1 MTTIDHHR
9 VPLSPGQKARRI
21 NLDPDIYGTFAEIGA
36 GQETVRHFF
45 RAGGAS
51 QTIAKAMSAYDKDF
65 SNAIYGKEQNNR
77 FVCESRLKNM
87 LGHEYGLIIDR
98 LNRKDHPTKK
108 FFTFANTVGT
118 STYEKPHSGH
128 GWMGVR
134 FQTAPDRPTSDVI
147 IHFRLHDPDISLQQ
161 ESIGVMGTNMI
172 HACFFHHR
180 DPQEIMTAL
189 YDNVSRHVV
198 EVDMIQ
204 MNGPDFSQVDNRLL
218 SLQLV
223 KRGYTDAVIFGPDGQ
238 NLQASEALYKKNIL
252 AIRGSFR
259 PVTKVN
265 IDMIMNGYNMF
276 IKEQR
281 VDRQNLQVLFEITL
295 NNLQSDTGD
304 VDEKDFIDRADILC
318 SLGQTVLI
326 SNYQEYYKLVEY
338 FSRYTKARMGLIMGV
353 NNLIEVFEEKYYR
366 HLNGGMLEAFG
377 ILFTRDLK
385 VYVYPSKP
393 SQEAQIMTTD
403 TMPVHPRLKPLYEY
417 LLHNTRLV
425 DIESY
430 DPKVL
435 HIFSKAVL
443 DKIRAGHEGWEEMVP
458 PYVDNMIKDNR
469 LFCYVP
475 PKPAPE
481 PQKAGAKI

>member
-1 MTTIDHHR
+1 MTTNFEQQR
-9 VPLSPGQKARRI
+9 VPLSPNQKARRI
-21 NLDPDIYGTFAEIGA
+21 NLDPDLYGTFAEIGA

-51 QTIAKAMSAYDKDF
+51 MTIAKAMSAYDKDF
-65 SNAIYGKEQNNR
+65 SNAIYGPEPGNR

-87 LGHEYGLIIDR
+87 LRHEYGLMLER
-98 LNRKDHPTKK
+98 LSRKDHSTQK
-108 FFTFANTVGT
+108 FFTFANTVAT
-118 STYEKPHSGH
+118 STYERPHSGH
-128 GWMGVR
+128 GWLGVR

-147 IHFRLHDPDISLQQ
+147 VHVRLHDPDITLQQ
-161 ESIGVMGTNMI
+161 ESIGIMGVNLI
-172 HACFFHHR
+172 HACFFHHK

-198 EVDMIQ
+198 EIDMIQ

-238 NLQASEALYKKNIL
+238 NLQASEVLYKKNIL

-276 IKEQR
+276 IKENR
-281 VDRQNLQVLFEITL
+281 VDRQKLQVLFEITL
-295 NNLQSDTGD
+295 NNLQADTGD

-338 FSRYTKARMGLIMGV
+338 FSRFTKARMGLIMGV

-393 SQEAQIMTTD
+393 TADVNTMTLEN
-403 TMPVHPRLKPLYEY
+403 MPVHPRLRPLYDY
-417 LLHNTRLV
+417 LVSNKRMV
-425 DIESY
+425 DIDSF
-430 DPKVL
+430 DPTVL

-443 DKIRAGHEGWEEMVP
+443 HMIRDGKAGWEDMVP

-469 LFCYVP
+469 LFGYR
-475 PKPAPE
+475 PAKE
-481 PQKAGAKI
+481 GIQA